1 MRRNLSNLAVA
12 AILTASLFVGACNDS
27 AGDLFGPDTD
37 GFELVPQQG
46 NTRDADEAQQGDRK
60 QVVEFDEKG
69 IPL

>member
-1 MRRNLSNLAVA
+1 MRRNLSNLAVT

-27 AGDLFGPDTD
+27 AGDVFGPDTD
-37 GFELVPQQG
+37 GFDLAPQG
-46 NTRDADEAQQGDRK
+46 NTRDGGEAQQGDRK